1 MMKPVDV
8 VLHLP
13 GQLEELIEVFGT
25 PETRITAKET
35 LHSDAD
41 SDWKLFEINQVDLF
55 GIEFNKSVLERT
67 YLGIFEL
74 REPWYY
80 APWYSPI
87 PPSLT

>member
-25 PETRITAKET
+25 PETRITTEEA

-41 SDWKLFEINQVDLF
+41 SDRKFFEIDQVDFF
-55 GIEFNKSVLERT
+55 GIKFNKSVLE
-67 YLGIFEL
+67 
-74 REPWYY
+74 
-80 APWYSPI
+80 
-87 PPSLT
+87 